1 MTAGVAHARARLR
14 ASDALFARAAAR
26 LEELTLALSG
36 APEAAL
42 REGVEGLA
50 GFAREL
56 RVIAAPREPVSLRLE
71 EVDLVDLV
79 ARALAPERN
88 ERQGVYV
95 ELTRAGALRGRYDAG
110 HLHTVLGELLSNAV
124 KYAGG
129 GPVGVALRGARGRA
143 RLTIDNPG
151 SWAGPRRP
159 PERFARGERRAGVV
173 GFGVG
178 LWLVGRLV
186 RAHRGT
192 VQYACKDGRSCV
204 TVSLPLG
211 AEPALGEL
219 TATVR
224 SAPPRRARRP
234 TGRGKP

>member
-1 MTAGVAHARARLR
+1 MRARLR

-26 LEELTLALSG
+26 LERLTLALNG

-42 REGVEGLA
+42 RDGVAGLA

-56 RVIAAPREPVSLRLE
+56 RLIAAPREPVALRLE
-71 EVDLVDLV
+71 EIDLVELV
-79 ARALAPERN
+79 ARVLAPELAGR
-88 ERQGVYV
+88 RGADV
-95 ELTRAGALRGRYDAG
+95 ELGRAGALRGRYDVG
-110 HLHTVLGELLSNAV
+110 YLHTVLGELLSNAM

-129 GPVGVALRGARGRA
+129 EPVGVRLRATRGRA
-143 RLTIDNPG
+143 RLTIDNVG

-159 PERFARGERRAGVV
+159 PERFVREERRARVQ

-178 LWLVGRLV
+178 LWLVTRLV

-192 VQYACKDGRSCV
+192 VRYACKEGRSCV

-211 AEPALGEL
+211 PNLEVGEL

-234 TGRGKP
+234 RSSESP